1 MTIIDYMHTCM
12 LDYWYEVETEK
23 GVYSV
28 LLTEDDK
35 DTGEYHIP
43 LFEKESFPIGITSPE
58 KYLEYIIDMAKDTTG
73 IYMCD
78 TNYTLTVDVL
88 ETK

>member
-23 GVYSV
+23 GIYSI
-28 LLTEDDK
+28 LLTEDK
-35 DTGEYHIP
+35 YTGDYHYH

-58 KYLEYIIDMAKDTTG
+58 EYLEYIIDTAKDTVG
-73 IYMCD
+73 IYMCN
-78 TNYTLTVDVL
+78 TEYTLTVDVL